1 MADHVFCY
9 FRIILRIN
17 FKIATVFLLVLLMDI
32 EKYYCI
38 AFRGSNQDSIILCD
52 VTKGLNSFK

>member
-1 MADHVFCY
+1 MSCY
-9 FRIILRIN
+9 FRAILKIDFRIDSSS
-17 FKIATVFLLVLLMDI
+17 ILLVLLMDI

-52 VTKGLNSFK
+52 ITKGLNSFK

>member
-1 MADHVFCY
+1 MSCY
-9 FRIILRIN
+9 FRAILKIDFRIDSSS
-17 FKIATVFLLVLLMDI
+17 ILLVLLMDI

-52 VTKGLNSFK
+52 MTKGLNSFK